1 MKILLISDVPL
12 CENFTGGIA
21 LSALVRLLPRG
32 SICSFTPV
40 NPRADMHMSAEFS
53 GVPIAFHR
61 KPLENWSWLP
71 RIVPVKALSDS
82 IAHLGETYIQENRI
96 KALVA
101 AAVKF
106 GRKHKVDRVWAVL
119 QGQTNIRLAL
129 AVADE
134 LKVPLH
140 SHVWDVFSWWIKAN
154 GIDPLTAQSTQL
166 LFNDAIQRSASV
178 AAASRPMADEYHR
191 RFGVKAIAILP
202 SLPKAMARSPDAA
215 IGKTLTIGMAGQFY
229 AANEWREL
237 VARLDAALWTI
248 AGRPVRI
255 IAMGPKA
262 PPSIVSDK
270 VTFLGWKSQSDAIDI
285 LSGCDFLY
293 CPYPFD
299 PSMEDVSRYSFP
311 SKLVLYLASG
321 RPVIFHGPDFSPPA
335 KYIAETECGVVI
347 TDLAARGVLSEIERL
362 SEGSAIYQRMAK
374 AAQRSF
380 ANDFTLE
387 AMAHDF
393 RDFIGAA
400 REDQVDLQDHTLGD
414 GDVPQID
421 QLSWTRRGVAS
432 LIFRWLKPRRPVL

>member
-1 MKILLISDVPL
+1 
-12 CENFTGGIA
+12 
-21 LSALVRLLPRG
+21 
-32 SICSFTPV
+32 
-40 NPRADMHMSAEFS
+40 MSAEFS

-71 RIVPVKALSDS
+71 RIIPVKTLSNS
-82 IAHLGETYIQENRI
+82 IAHISETYIQKRRI

-101 AAVKF
+101 AAVEF

-140 SHVWDVFSWWIKAN
+140 SHVWDVFNWWIKAN

-166 LFNDAIQRSASV
+166 LFNDAIQKSASV
-178 AAASRPMADEYHR
+178 AAASRPMADEYHQ
-191 RFGVKAIAILP
+191 RFGVKAIPILS
-202 SLPKAMARSPDAA
+202 SLPKAMARSPDIA
-215 IGKTLTIGMAGQFY
+215 IGNTLTIGMAGQFY
-229 AANEWREL
+229 AANEWHEL
-237 VARLDAALWTI
+237 VKRLDAALWTV

-255 IAMGPKA
+255 IAMGSKP
-262 PPSIVSDK
+262 PPSGVSGK
-270 VTFLGWKSQSDAIDI
+270 VTFLGWKSQNDAIDI

-311 SKLVLYLASG
+311 SKLVLYLAAG
-321 RPVIFHGPDFSPPA
+321 RPVIFHGPEFSPPA
-335 KYIAETECGVVI
+335 KYIAQKECGVVVA
-347 TDLAARGVLSEIERL
+347 DLAAQGILSEIERL
-362 SEGSAIYQRMAK
+362 SQDSAIYQRMAT

-380 ANDFTLE
+380 VNDFTLE

-400 REDQVDLQDHTLGD
+400 REDAVDPQDHTLGD

-421 QLSWTRRGVAS
+421 HLVWTRRGLAS
-432 LIFRWLKPRRPVL
+432 LIFRWLKSRRPAL